1 MTFPRGGDWSPAF
14 LRGLANWHESLSWNF
29 DSRPKEPQ
37 CMADAGKTQVE
48 RAISRL
54 AKHIGH
60 GCHSGRSL
68 EMTTRPSYIR
78 DEKRLCR
85 FVHRA
90 TQRVRYSC
98 SVERTTVIAT
108 GGITLDRVL
117 ESRCRTSHVR
127 LSRETSSRFH
137 EAQTR
142 TSWGRRCQRSYALAD
157 GPRILATA
165 ERYDLAGTFDGR
177 AVRVCGIGTVCAEPS
192 PHSLEHARVL
202 VDALADDAA
211 REGAGMAIL
220 FPQPGVANGQRG
232 DFQPIPSTDLTLIVS
247 EPTGDGA
254 PMTMVRGGEERDLA
268 AIVAMGRARAGRLRF
283 HLDRDV
289 DFVQYAITTR
299 RWLAG
304 LGSENARELH
314 FLIAEEGMTAAAYV
328 IVSVVV
334 GNRWTL
340 EECGD
345 RDPSGSGV
353 GVLLQ
358 ALLARSPE
366 QRRPTI
372 RAWLPPGF
380 LPPQVTI
387 VSAVTS
393 TDVVSVR
400 MLGAWPTGAPLSS
413 DDVLFWRNDIL

>member
-1 MTFPRGGDWSPAF
+1 MPQITFP
-14 LRGLANWHESLSWNF
+14 
-29 DSRPKEPQ
+29 
-37 CMADAGKTQVE
+37 
-48 RAISRL
+48 
-54 AKHIGH
+54 
-60 GCHSGRSL
+60 SG
-68 EMTTRPSYIR
+68 
-78 DEKRLCR
+78 
-85 FVHRA
+85 
-90 TQRVRYSC
+90 
-98 SVERTTVIAT
+98 
-108 GGITLDRVL
+108 
-117 ESRCRTSHVR
+117 
-127 LSRETSSRFH
+127 SRF
-137 EAQTR
+137 
-142 TSWGRRCQRSYALAD
+142 
-157 GPRILATA
+157 
-165 ERYDLAGTFDGR
+165 
-177 AVRVCGIGTVCAEPS
+177 CGIGTVCAEPS
-192 PHSLEHARVL
+192 PRSLEHARVL

-247 EPTGDGA
+247 EPTRDGA
-254 PMTMVRGGEERDLA
+254 PMTVRAGEERDLA

-304 LGSENARELH
+304 LGSADARQLH
-314 FLIAEEGMTAAAYV
+314 FLIAEEGLTAAAYV
-328 IVSVVV
+328 IISIVV

-345 RDPSGSGV
+345 RDPSGAGV
-353 GVLLQ
+353 GALLQ

-380 LPPQVTI
+380 LPPQLTI
-387 VSAVTS
+387 VSALTS
-393 TDVVSVR
+393 KDVVSVR
-400 MLGAWPTGAPLSS
+400 ILGTAPTGAPLLS